1 MGDDVFQLDELVNPY
16 WVALST
22 NLDEILNFVIAKNI
36 FIDVDFEELNDILT
50 TIGHIKVDEDDD
62 IDEQRFNVEDYGGH
76 DDNEIEK
83 KKIQFEL
90 IYKTPTL

>member
-22 NLDEILNFVIAKNI
+22 NLDENLNFVIAKNI

-50 TIGHIKVDEDDD
+50 TIGHIKVDEDDN
-62 IDEQRFNVEDYGGH
+62 INEQRFNVEDYGGH

-83 KKIQFEL
+83 KKNTIWINL
-90 IYKTPTL
+90 

>member
-1 MGDDVFQLDELVNPY
+1 
-16 WVALST
+16 LST
-22 NLDEILNFVIAKNI
+22 NLDENLNFVIAKNI

-83 KKIQFEL
+83 KKKYNL
-90 IYKTPTL
+90 N